1 MEEEKDQKI
10 KPTMRHP
17 VIEVHQGEMATLTR
31 RLGALPGFRLV
42 QWQQANEFTL
52 DTSPAYMLN
61 SRNEPRYCGCTI
73 SVLLGTAPVQNTRVR
88 YDPVFGVVFLEAD
101 ETKGNVSARNH
112 SMARANSTE
121 ELTSLG
127 EQLLESLKQTA
138 QEKRGTK
145 RLRFTSV
152 GLQVTLVLQRSERTN
167 SLCFPRTT

>member
-42 QWQQANEFTL
+42 KWQQANEFTL

-73 SVLLGTAPVQNTRVR
+73 SILLGTAPVQNTRVR
-88 YDPVFGVVFLEAD
+88 YDPVFGVVFLEVD
-101 ETKGNVSARNH
+101 ESKGNVSARNH

-138 QEKRGTK
+138 PEKRGTK
-145 RLRFTSV
+145 RLRFTAV
-152 GLQVTLVLQRSERTN
+152 GLQVTLEKTLFTR
-167 SLCFPRTT
+167 

>member
-1 MEEEKDQKI
+1 MEEAKDQKI

-17 VIEVHQGEMATLTR
+17 AIEVHQGEMATLTR

-42 QWQQANEFTL
+42 QWLHEFTL

-73 SVLLGTAPVQNTRVR
+73 SILLGTAPVQNTHVR
-88 YDPVFGVVFLEAD
+88 YDPVFGVVFLEVD
-101 ETKGNVSARNH
+101 ETKGDVSARNH
-112 SMARANSTE
+112 SMARANCVE

-145 RLRFTSV
+145 RLRFTSM
-152 GLQVTLVLQRSERTN
+152 GLQVTLVLQRSEMTN
-167 SLCFPRTT
+167 SLCFPRTIW